1 MIMTDYFTRFGF
13 PVQSLSGNYMINLDK
28 LVSGEHRKSLFWL
41 LQCTGWLGVALLA
54 MTFTAITYIAWEDA
68 FWLTL
73 FRTGFGFFATCI
85 LRLLYRRMRKK
96 WHSNW
101 LIGISAVLICGF
113 VGALDVL
120 LTLGLGHL
128 LDIGMESSELRDFS
142 ELSTFL
148 QASLLMRWVIYWFWS
163 VLYFG
168 INYWLDTQRVQLEL
182 VEAEAAAQA
191 SELKALRAQVNPHFL
206 FNALGSILAESEN
219 PGKVRVLTL
228 ALSDYLRFSLQRHS
242 ELEPLETELRAL
254 ENYLQVEQARFEENL
269 EYKVNAEQAALKAP
283 VPSALVQPLLE
294 NVIKYGQRTSA
305 RPLRLTI
312 SALVKNDCLF
322 VTVTNSGKWVPPET
336 HPSTKT
342 GLANLRRRLQ
352 LIYGEDAGLEMTDG
366 DNEVS
371 AKVHLPV
378 RVSASRVGG
387 ELEP

>member
-1 MIMTDYFTRFGF
+1 MIMSRDT
-13 PVQSLSGNYMINLDK
+13 GNYMINLDK
-28 LVSGEHRKSLFWL
+28 LVSGEHRKYLFWL
-41 LQCTGWLGVALLA
+41 LQCTGWLSVALLA
-54 MTFTAITYIAWEDA
+54 MTFTAIAYIDWEDA

-73 FRTGFGFFATCI
+73 FRTGFGFSATCV
-85 LRLLYRRMRKK
+85 LRLLYRRMREK
-96 WHSNW
+96 WHSSW

-120 LTLGLGHL
+120 LTLGHGHL
-128 LDIGMESSELRDFS
+128 LGIGMNSSALRDFS
-142 ELSTFL
+142 ELGTFL

-182 VEAEAAAQA
+182 AEAEAVAQA

-219 PGKVRVLTL
+219 PDKVRVLTL

-242 ELEPLETELRAL
+242 ELEPLETELKAL

-269 EYKVNAEQAALKAP
+269 EYQINTEHAALKAP
-283 VPSALVQPLLE
+283 VPSALIQPLLE
-294 NVIKYGQRTSA
+294 NAIKYGQRTSA
-305 RPLRLTI
+305 RPLCLTI
-312 SALVKNDCLF
+312 NALVENGCLF
-322 VTVTNSGKWVPPET
+322 VSVINSGKWIPPET

-352 LIYGEDAGLEMTDG
+352 LIYGEDASLELTDG

-371 AKVHLPV
+371 ANVRLPMKGSTARMGV
-378 RVSASRVGG
+378 
-387 ELEP
+387 EL